1 MAINLEPYKRM
12 LAGARRELEASMAGG
27 TASAFTIAVQRGA
40 VAIMAEDLDKRPQ
53 TLAAYESRTQNGLTG
68 PDLWLVAARKKTAA
82 PLSPKEVEPEAFWAK
97 TQEYMQIIQV
107 LKERYTTAAHLLV
120 DRKNMHAYLVQENDH
135 VKQALADIA
144 AAMAQW
150 VAVHYAD
157 DGFLTAP
164 AIDGLH
170 RMLSERQDLLV
181 TLRVAQQLPKDTN
194 TFVIPP
200 EQRPAALEIIE
211 FGIACIPVV
220 GTAVAIF
227 EATFGYDL
235 FGYELN
241 PVDRVV
247 IAAGAVLPF
256 AGRFV
261 KGGHALYTAARMER
275 LYGQEAARWSLA
287 LAAGEKMSEDVVART
302 AISRARAAIKAGQ
315 KVEPAL
321 ARQVVSALERM
332 ALKRGSPRGMPIASY
347 VSDSLKKLIS
357 ARSVLAELDELTLA
371 RVIEKGPNIS
381 LMKGQL
387 LEEFLETRVAAW
399 LRDPAGARALGIT
412 IPPPHNLE
420 FIPGHLIRDSAGRQI
435 TNGVLGYRHNGELI
449 TVAIFEAKAGSAAAR
464 ELRLA
469 SSSISSL
476 SAADR
481 AELRAYARDILGSR
495 INRARLRGEK
505 FPKTA
510 TRSIAH
516 STRSNGRSP

>member
-150 VAVHYAD
+150 VAVVCTPTMDSSPLRRSTGSTGCSVSAR
-157 DGFLTAP
+157 TCSSPCAS
-164 AIDGLH
+164 
-170 RMLSERQDLLV
+170 LSSCR
-181 TLRVAQQLPKDTN
+181 RPG

-256 AGRFV
+256 A
-261 KGGHALYTAARMER
+261 
-275 LYGQEAARWSLA
+275 
-287 LAAGEKMSEDVVART
+287 AGS
-302 AISRARAAIKAGQ
+302 SRA
-315 KVEPAL
+315 V
-321 ARQVVSALERM
+321 
-332 ALKRGSPRGMPIASY
+332 
-347 VSDSLKKLIS
+347 
-357 ARSVLAELDELTLA
+357 TL
-371 RVIEKGPNIS
+371 S
-381 LMKGQL
+381 
-387 LEEFLETRVAAW
+387 T
-399 LRDPAGARALGIT
+399 
-412 IPPPHNLE
+412 PPPVWSGSTVRRP
-420 FIPGHLIRDSAGRQI
+420 PGG
-435 TNGVLGYRHNGELI
+435 
-449 TVAIFEAKAGSAAAR
+449 
-464 ELRLA
+464 A
-469 SSSISSL
+469 SPSPQ
-476 SAADR
+476 
-481 AELRAYARDILGSR
+481 
-495 INRARLRGEK
+495 EK
-505 FPKTA
+505 
-510 TRSIAH
+510 R
-516 STRSNGRSP
+516 